1 MMYSVDITIF
11 EIGNAH
17 PSTHKFHF
25 TIFIPTS
32 FPLLYKMKTSSKTAT
47 TASTSTIANA
57 LSKSAA
63 VTFFVTS
70 LFGVVYSNSYVSL
83 FQKVKHISKLHQFLN
98 QLP

>member
-25 TIFIPTS
+25 AIFIPTS
-32 FPLLYKMKTSSKTAT
+32 FPLRYKMKSSSKTAT
-47 TASTSTIANA
+47 TASTSTIAND
-57 LSKSAA
+57 LSKSIA

-70 LFGVVYSNSYVSL
+70 LFGVVYTNSYVSL
-83 FQKVKHISKLHQFLN
+83 LQKVEHISKLHHCLYL
-98 QLP
+98 LP